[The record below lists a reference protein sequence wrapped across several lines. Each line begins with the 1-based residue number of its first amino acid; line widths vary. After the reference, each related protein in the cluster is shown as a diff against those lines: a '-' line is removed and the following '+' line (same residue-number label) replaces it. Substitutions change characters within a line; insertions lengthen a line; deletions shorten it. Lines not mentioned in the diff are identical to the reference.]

1 MKKQTK
7 NNKNKSKTKIW
18 LINFMVVILTFEYK
32 YDIMTGG
39 VFYVYI
45 LYVTNGLNVI
55 NNNIYVCLCL
65 L

>member
-1 MKKQTK
+1 
-7 NNKNKSKTKIW
+7 
-18 LINFMVVILTFEYK
+18 MVVILTFEYK